1 MPTVQAYDLIFC
13 CHVDLLSHVGLRKA
27 PWRSAIHLYGDPCRD
42 IFLVTADRGSS
53 RGRKTWVGSFTC
65 RPRFARSSARWASA
79 CEPGY
84 HFRRFALSS
93 RCTTTRRVILVADQ
107 PRVVVRSALWRRT
120 DMALPHSKLWQE
132 TVHILHLAYKVFR
145 FFSKGADLSKF
156 THRNFLVLLFHH
168 SLSKL

>member
-1 MPTVQAYDLIFC
+1 M
-13 CHVDLLSHVGLRKA
+13 
-27 PWRSAIHLYGDPCRD
+27 
-42 IFLVTADRGSS
+42 TADRRSS
-53 RGRKTWVGSFTC
+53 RGRKTGVSSFTHM
-65 RPRFARSSARWASA
+65 PRFARSSARWASA

-132 TVHILHLAYKVFR
+132 TVHILHLVQSFDFSRRVQTCRNSRIAISW
-145 FFSKGADLSKF
+145 FFSSTIPSPNCNPQHPHPSPTSLL
-156 THRNFLVLLFHH
+156 LVLILTAE
-168 SLSKL
+168 LL